1 MKVGVI
7 GPGRVGTGLARLLSD
22 RGFAVIAVA
31 GRTSAHAQALAG
43 SLPDCKATTAQTVA
57 DSCDL
62 VFITTPDDVI
72 ASVAGAVAW
81 RRGQG
86 VVHCSGA
93 LPAAVLASVARHG
106 ALPGAFHPLQTL
118 PDARAAFENLPGSFI
133 AIEAETPLK
142 ERLVAIAD
150 ALGCTWGYVPP
161 DARPAYHAAAVL
173 VSNYTVALT
182 HAGVDLWRALGKT
195 DEEALQA
202 LAPLLQGAVNN
213 LRRLGP
219 ATALTGPVARGDWPT
234 VAKNLVAVADS
245 APQHTFTY
253 AAMALAM
260 IYNNLASTT
269 GEAAPGTD
277 AVAGKDSAVGKDIA
291 GGKDAIEREL
301 RSLLET
307 SLRNRGAL

>member
-1 MKVGVI
+1 MKIGVI

-22 RGFAVIAVA
+22 RGFAVSAVA
-31 GRTSAHAQALAG
+31 GRSAVHAQALAADV
-43 SLPDCKATTAQTVA
+43 PDCKATTAQSAA
-57 DSCDL
+57 DICDL
-62 VFITTPDDVI
+62 VFITTPDDAI
-72 ASVAGAVAW
+72 TSVAGAIAW
-81 RRGQG
+81 SRGQG

-93 LPAAVLASVARHG
+93 LPAAVLASVTRYG

-118 PDARAAFENLPGSFI
+118 PDAQAAFENLPGSFI
-133 AIEAETPLK
+133 AIEAEAPLE

-150 ALGCTWGYVPP
+150 ALGCRWGHVPP
-161 DARPAYHAAAVL
+161 EARPAYHAAAVL

-195 DEEALQA
+195 DEEALHA
-202 LAPLLQGAVNN
+202 LAPLLQGAVTN

-219 ATALTGPVARGDWPT
+219 VAALTGPAARGDWAT
-234 VAKNLVAVADS
+234 VEKNLAAIAAT

-260 IYNNLASTT
+260 IYNNLASPT
-269 GEAAPGTD
+269 GDAAPGTD
-277 AVAGKDSAVGKDIA
+277 AAVGKDSAVGRDSA
-291 GGKDAIEREL
+291 GGKEAIEREL
-301 RSLLET
+301 RSLLEA